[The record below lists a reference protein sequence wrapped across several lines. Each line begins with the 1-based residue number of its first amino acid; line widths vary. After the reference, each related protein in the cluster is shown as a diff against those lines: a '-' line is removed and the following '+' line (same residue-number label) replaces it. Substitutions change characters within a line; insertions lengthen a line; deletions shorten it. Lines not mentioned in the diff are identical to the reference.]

1 MDVLQRFGAYAADFE
16 KTFRDDDWTRLEPY
30 FEEDAVYTI
39 EGAPFACEVRGRDAI
54 LRAIK
59 KSLDGFDRRMD
70 KREIGPG
77 GAPAVAGRRITV
89 SGSVRYEKKG
99 LEPISIRLSETAEFD
114 EAGRIVRLHDVY
126 PAGQEAALAWIERH
140 KEFDPSYT

>member
-1 MDVLQRFGAYAADFE
+1 MDVLQRFAAYAADFE

-30 FEEDAVYTI
+30 FAEEAVYTI
-39 EGAPFACEVRGRDAI
+39 EGVPFACEVRGREAI
-54 LRAIK
+54 FRAIK

-77 GAPAVAGRRITV
+77 GAPEVEGRRISV
-89 SGSVRYEKKG
+89 SGSVRYEKED
-99 LEPISIRLSETAEFD
+99 LEPVSIRLMETAELD

-126 PAGQEAALAWIERH
+126 PDGQDAALAWIDRH
-140 KEFDPSYT
+140 KEFDPSYV